1 MCELFN
7 PNKLLRTG
15 NVCNDMGS
23 TCLSTA
29 VLWES
34 ILVFVFS
41 GILYSGVNVP
51 FSHQWF
57 NFWFL
62 FPTLHGG
69 GRRNDTLLPHQPAE
83 HYWRVGTRLQA
94 FGYWYKCL
102 IFFTS
107 WVCVETCFVT
117 WDLLKRRSQ
126 LFVPTFSGFWPKPLI
141 LWFLLELFFWFCRVF
156 LGWWWFWGIYLGHS
170 CRLKKDSHVHFMCV
184 FFRALYFI
192 MKVLLD
198 FMRASV

>member
-1 MCELFN
+1 M
-7 PNKLLRTG
+7 G

-29 VLWES
+29 ILWELILIFCVFRNCVLWS
-34 ILVFVFS
+34 SCSFFPSVV
-41 GILYSGVNVP
+41 
-51 FSHQWF
+51 

-62 FPTLHGG
+62 FPTRRGG

-94 FGYWYKCL
+94 FGYWHKGL
-102 IFFTS
+102 IHFPS
-107 WVCVETCFVT
+107 WVCVETCFVI
-117 WDLLKRRSQ
+117 WDLLKMRSQ
-126 LFVPTFSGFWPKPLI
+126 LFVLTFSGFWPKPLI

-156 LGWWWFWGIYLGHS
+156 LGWWGFWGIYLGHR
-170 CRLKKDSHVHFMCV
+170 CPLKKDSHVHFIYI

-192 MKVLLD
+192 RKVLLD